1 MDSNTTTSF
10 TQAINQIRAGNQEQA
25 REILVGIL
33 RQNPDHEPA
42 WFALSFTVSDQA
54 GKTYALQ
61 QVLRLNPDHEGARRQ
76 LGLQETSALPQI
88 PSKKEALPPKPES
101 RLSTAQA
108 LIDQGRQAA
117 AQNLLRNSLIA
128 NPQNDAAWYLLS
140 QTTPVL
146 GLQKALL
153 RQTLRVN
160 PQQSNAHA
168 ALQELDRPSEVL
180 ETAPKSQPDRKL
192 DRFKGLI
199 DFSKYSLKKLITLFV
214 TVVIGVFL
222 TILVANMGGYVDEI
236 MRGMVAQQIM
246 GFVMGGGLD
255 DIPDED
261 QDAYLENME
270 WGLEESMGLHDP
282 FILRTVRWLFHGLT
296 LNLGEARLNYF
307 FKGILQSG
315 NRTVQEMV
323 LERLPFTLI
332 LVGVGNIVFFFTSIF
347 VALFLSRK
355 YGSWLDRMSAVLAA
369 LSSAPSWIYGI
380 LLILILAAQLRWLPF
395 PVAIDLQYADYSPR
409 FLGVLAKQ
417 LIMPVLA
424 IFLSVFFQGVYAWRT
439 FFLIYSQEDY
449 VEMAKA
455 MGLSDRAIERKYILR
470 PTFPY
475 VITNFAM
482 MMITLWE
489 TAIALELLFH
499 WPGIGQLFLQAVTRF
514 NSTSTPIIVA
524 IVVIFAYILAITV
537 FVLDLVYGLVD
548 PKVRIGT
555 NNNQMVSAKQPKSW
569 GARILQIPTLIFKGI
584 TEFGRVVGSF
594 PSFMKSL
601 FLGVSRPRGRLFS
614 AQKSLLKEL
623 RRYPSA
629 LVGLLV
635 ILILIG
641 VSVYTVFALPYNE
654 AVVLWRTHTVDSWE
668 KYPRNASPAW
678 TNWFRTEKLPET
690 MILDSRTESVSKT
703 YEQVNAET
711 TDITVIYE
719 FDYDYAHFPE
729 EFSVFFESEYSEKL
743 PHVALTWLT
752 PDQREIRLS
761 SFSLENPHIY
771 RIVQDDRLQ
780 RRLRGV
786 APQIGLFADPNL
798 EEPTPLKGRYQLK
811 VSGIVF
817 ESDSDF
823 EADFVLYGRVHG
835 VAGTDHHRRDLKIAL
850 LWGTPVALAFGLLGA
865 VGTGLAAMFIS
876 AFGVWYGGWVDNL
889 IQRITE
895 INIILPTLPIAVMIY
910 IMYSKSIWAILGV
923 IVLLNI
929 FGSSIKNYRAA
940 FLQVKEAAYIE
951 GAQAYGAGNRRIVF
965 HYLIPRIIPI
975 LLPQLV
981 IMVPGYVFYEATL
994 AYLGLSDPYLP
1005 TWGKVVFDAFN
1016 NSAHLSGH
1024 YYWIL
1029 EPIGLL
1035 VTTGLAFA
1043 LFGFALDRVIN
1054 PRLREA

>member
-1 MDSNTTTSF
+1 MDAITAKSF
-10 TQAINQIRAGNQEQA
+10 TAAVNQIRAGNIEQA
-25 REILVGIL
+25 REILIGIL
-33 RQNPDHEPA
+33 RQNPDDAQA
-42 WFALSFTVSDQA
+42 WYALSFAVSDLA

-61 QVLRLNPDHEGARRQ
+61 QVLRLNPDNGNAREQ
-76 LGLQETSALPQI
+76 LDRLEPQLKIQTAPQKTSSVPDSASQLSQAQVLIGQADWDAARALLQKILHSDP
-88 PSKKEALPPKPES
+88 
-101 RLSTAQA
+101 
-108 LIDQGRQAA
+108 
-117 AQNLLRNSLIA
+117 A
-128 NPQNDAAWYLLS
+128 NDDAWYLLS
-140 QTTPVL
+140 QATQTL

-153 RQTLRVN
+153 HQTLRVN
-160 PQQSNAHA
+160 AQHSEAMG
-168 ALQELDRPSEVL
+168 ALNNL
-180 ETAPKSQPDRKL
+180 ERKPVIL
-192 DRFKGLI
+192 ISDEQVRGNQKFDRFKGVI
-199 DFSKYSLKKLITLFV
+199 DFSKYSLKKLITLFF
-214 TVVIGVFL
+214 TVVIGVYL

-246 GFVMGGGLD
+246 GFVMAGGLD
-255 DIPDED
+255 EIPEKE

-282 FILRTVRWLFHGLT
+282 FMLRTVRWLFHGLT

-307 FKGILQSG
+307 FKGIFQSG
-315 NRTVQEMV
+315 NRSVQEMV

-332 LVGVGNIVFFFTSIF
+332 LVGVANIIFFFTSIF

-395 PVAIDLQYADYSPR
+395 PVAIDLQYADYSRR

-455 MGLSDRAIERKYILR
+455 MGLSERAIERKYILR

-514 NSTSTPIIVA
+514 NNTSTPIIVA

-548 PKVRIGT
+548 PKVRLG
-555 NNNQMVSAKQPKSW
+555 NNGNRMLTVRRSATW
-569 GARILQIPTLIFKGI
+569 LTRVGAVPTVIFRGI
-584 TEFGRVVGSF
+584 TELSHALSAIPNFL
-594 PSFMKSL
+594 KSL
-601 FLGVSRPRGRLFS
+601 FVGGWQGRKGLFNT
-614 AQKSLLKEL
+614 QKSLVKEL

-629 LVGLLV
+629 LVGMAV

-641 VSVYTVFALPYNE
+641 VSIYTVFALPYNE
-654 AVVLWRTHTVDSWE
+654 AVVLWRTHTTDSWE
-668 KYPRNASPAW
+668 KYPRNAAPGW

-690 MILDSRTESVSKT
+690 LILDTRAPAVTKV

-711 TDITVIYE
+711 TDVTVIFE
-719 FDYDYAHFPE
+719 FDYNYAQFPE
-729 EFSVFFESEYSEKL
+729 ELTLFFASEFDEKL
-743 PHVALTWLT
+743 PHVSLTWLT

-771 RIVQDDRLQ
+771 RMVQDERLQ
-780 RRLRGV
+780 RRLRGL
-786 APQIGLFADPNL
+786 APQIGLFADPNF
-798 EEPTPLKGRYQLK
+798 EEPTPLNGRYQLK

-817 ESDSDF
+817 ESESDF
-823 EADFVLYGRVHG
+823 EAEFVLYGRVHG
-835 VAGTDHHRRDLKIAL
+835 IAGTDHHRRDLKVAL

-910 IMYSKSIWAILGV
+910 IMYSKSIWVILGV

-940 FLQVKEAAYIE
+940 FLQVKEADYIE
-951 GAQAYGAGNRRIVF
+951 GARAYGAGNRRIVF
-965 HYLIPRIIPI
+965 QYLIPRIVPI

-1005 TWGKVVFDAFN
+1005 TWGKVVFDAFD
-1016 NSAHLSGH
+1016 NSAHLLGH

-1035 VTTGLAFA
+1035 MITGLAFA

-1054 PRLREA
+1054 PRLREV